1 MKKWPGALIKI
12 GVNNIIDEDVI
23 LGYPTGRAIAETEL
37 IIGDSCVIRSGTI
50 IYRGTCIGD
59 RLNTGHNVVIREQN
73 IIGTNVSIWSNTVID
88 YACKIGNGVKI
99 HSNIY
104 VAQYTVI
111 EDDVFIAPGVSF
123 ANDKYPLSDN
133 LQGPVVKKGARIGVN
148 ATLLPGVIINEGA
161 VVGAGCVVTK
171 NVNAFSVVVGNPA
184 KELGNVSDIFPDNT

>member
-1 MKKWPGALIKI
+1 M
-12 GVNNIIDEDVI
+12 
-23 LGYPTGRAIAETEL
+23 
-37 IIGDSCVIRSGTI
+37 IRSGTI